1 MYLGR
6 IVSVGNTEKGK
17 LYIAYRVSS
26 RSFPNRMAKTFD
38 DKASI
43 IPKEGYEKDIFE
55 NAYIA
60 YNCVKIVDDIAI
72 VSNGSHTD
80 VIADKITLGMN
91 IKDAMAL
98 SLIAMDYEKD
108 DYNTPRV
115 AGVVKGNPNKEGEI
129 EAYIGI
135 VSDSKI
141 LVEKIEQYKASY
153 ISTYECDT
161 PKNVKF
167 RGKTPEDSCQFIIDQ
182 GEFANFTNPVS
193 SVAAIFENG
202 KWNIASLDL

>member
-6 IVSVGNTEKGK
+6 IVSVGTTEKGK
-17 LYIAYRVSS
+17 PYIAYRVSS

-38 DKASI
+38 GKAAI

-80 VIADKITLGMN
+80 VIADKIALGMN

-115 AGVVKGNPNKEGEI
+115 AGVVKGTSNKDGEI

-141 LVEKIEQYKASY
+141 LVEKLEQNKASY
-153 ISTYECDT
+153 ISTYECNTPEDVKFGGET
-161 PKNVKF
+161 PK
-167 RGKTPEDSCQFIIDQ
+167 DSCQFIIDQ
-182 GEFANFTNPVS
+182 GDFANFTNPVS

-202 KWNIASLDL
+202 KWNIDSLDL